1 VSVVIPCN
9 TLQTGVH
16 CTACLVILHS
26 VIFIV
31 SKWLFVSLIFVT
43 ALTATYLLL
52 LHKKSRGRPVRL
64 ARPRALIHRQLV
76 TPHYSLYQ

>member
-43 ALTATYLLL
+43 ALSTL
-52 LHKKSRGRPVRL
+52 
-64 ARPRALIHRQLV
+64 
-76 TPHYSLYQ
+76 